1 MTEHLK
7 IIIIEDEPL
16 IAAGLAAIVQELHH
30 ETTAIFSSGV
40 EALQQIDALE
50 ADLILVDI
58 NLPQIDGIAVM
69 KEIHKRRPIPCIFI
83 TGYSEVE
90 LIQRAQSVFTFGYL
104 IKPVDAND
112 LRAAISIAIS
122 RSHDFKNLYKNMQK
136 AQKAL
141 DERKVIERAK
151 GILMD
156 LLGMSEAQAMKY
168 LQNKSR
174 NSNKKLVTIAE
185 EIIRIERGSSS

>member
-1 MTEHLK
+1 MTEPLK

-16 IAAGLAAIVQELHH
+16 IAAGLAAIVQELGH
-30 ETTAIFSSGV
+30 ETTAIFPSGID
-40 EALQQIDALE
+40 ALQQADSLD

-58 NLPQIDGIAVM
+58 NLPQMDGIAVM
-69 KEIHKRRPIPCIFI
+69 KEIHKRQPIPCIFI
-83 TGYSEVE
+83 TGYSELD

-112 LRAAISIAIS
+112 LRAAIGIAIS
-122 RSHDFKNLYKNMQK
+122 RSHDFKNLYENMQK
-136 AQKAL
+136 TQKAL
-141 DERKVIERAK
+141 EDRKLIERAK
-151 GILMD
+151 GIIMD

-174 NSNKKLVTIAE
+174 NTNKKLTAIAQ
-185 EIIRIERGSSS
+185 EIINIERGTTS